1 MRYSLILLV
10 AALLLSLGIR
20 YFADPM
26 RQAQNSTNPAHEL
39 QDMTARDPQLEAAL
53 ASADA
58 GNLQDLTDWINR
70 AEPEDRQRLA
80 MLLLRVTEHPDGKHD
95 NDLTLAL
102 RYMNRFRAFMHL
114 STGSPM
120 IDTDMDNL
128 MAYALATGTP
138 NPSPADLDFAKQLL
152 PRLTIGAQGE
162 GDGAD
167 AIMDTIGCVQF
178 QLTDFDAAKKSYAD
192 ALAFAAQVR
201 DPRPHEQLALY
212 QRRLEAATHNAELK
226 AGALA
231 HPDAPAPTYLPLPP
245 EDGSLDAAAEPPAE
259 GKKL

>member
-26 RQAQNSTNPAHEL
+26 RQAQISTNPAHEL

-80 MLLLRVTEHPDGKHD
+80 TLLLRVTEYSDGKHD
-95 NDLTLAL
+95 GFDTTLAL

-114 STGSPM
+114 STGSPI

-128 MAYALATGTP
+128 MAYALATATP
-138 NPSPADLDFAKQLL
+138 NPSPADLDLAKQLL
-152 PRLTIGAQGE
+152 PRLSNGAQG
-162 GDGAD
+162 DVANT
-167 AIMDTIGCVQF
+167 ILNTIGCVQF

-192 ALAFAAQVR
+192 ALACAAQLR
-201 DPRPHEQLALY
+201 DPPSHEQLALY

-231 HPDAPAPTYLPLPP
+231 HPEAPAPTYLPLPP
-245 EDGSLDAAAEPPAE
+245 EDVPPDAAAEPPAE